1 LHFLQDRPREDGAE
15 PDFLLFA
22 QPNRQPD
29 DFGQFPA
36 PPGPTC
42 PNGFAPR
49 KEAMMLFLKWFL
61 ALALAAG
68 KMTGC
73 SADLGSYPAPSRR
86 TPVVDAVAK
95 SRPAIVLLRVAKADG
110 SGGTWTT
117 TGTGVIVDEDG
128 DLVTTC
134 HTITGACGIRV
145 HLSDGAEFPGR
156 ILAVDR
162 GHDLALLRFHADA
175 PVQPLELGRA
185 DDLLIGE
192 TVVAVGHPYGY
203 AFTVSTGVIS
213 ALGREIAMPHGEAL
227 SGLIQ
232 VDANIN
238 PGNSGG
244 PLLNV
249 RGDWIGLMVAV
260 RDGAQGIAFAINAD
274 TIRAMLHRH
283 LGPERGRG
291 PHRGVSHAERALPDG
306 GSWGPP

>member
-1 LHFLQDRPREDGAE
+1 
-15 PDFLLFA
+15 
-22 QPNRQPD
+22 
-29 DFGQFPA
+29 
-36 PPGPTC
+36 
-42 PNGFAPR
+42 
-49 KEAMMLFLKWFL
+49 MLFLKWFL
-61 ALALAAG
+61 ALAFAAG
-68 KMTGC
+68 KMTGYSSDFGTC
-73 SADLGSYPAPSRR
+73 PAPSRR

-95 SRPAIVLLRVAKADG
+95 SRPAIVLLKVAKADG

-134 HTITGACGIRV
+134 HTITGACGVRV
-145 HLSDGAEFPGR
+145 RLAGGAEFPGR
-156 ILAVDR
+156 VLAVDR
-162 GHDLALLRFHADA
+162 GHDLALLRFHPDA
-175 PVQPLELGRA
+175 PVEPLDLGRA

-203 AFTVSTGVIS
+203 AFTVSTGIIS

-227 SGLIQ
+227 CGLIQ

-274 TIRAMLHRH
+274 TIRAMLRRH
-283 LGPERGRG
+283 LGPESGRG
-291 PHRGVSHAERALPDG
+291 SHRGVSHAERGLSDVDPC
-306 GSWGPP
+306 GPP